1 MGTRLGKDAKLY
13 YGAAGATATNE
24 LTTARDVTL
33 NLQKGEADATTRGN
47 GGWKATKAALKDASV
62 EFEMLWDD
70 ADAGFTA
77 LKNAFINDT
86 AIALAILDGAG
97 GHGLDADFVL
107 LNFSRSEPLEDMI
120 TVSVTAKPT
129 SETRSP
135 AWV

>member
-107 LNFSRSEPLEDMI
+107 INFSRSELLEDMI

-129 SETRSP
+129 YETRSP
-135 AWV
+135 AWL